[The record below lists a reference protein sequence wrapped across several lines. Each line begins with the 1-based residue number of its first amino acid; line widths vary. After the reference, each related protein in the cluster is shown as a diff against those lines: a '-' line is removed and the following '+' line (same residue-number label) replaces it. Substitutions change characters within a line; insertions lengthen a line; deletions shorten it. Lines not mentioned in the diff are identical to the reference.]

1 VTRIY
6 FSGDPANESDSVLAL
21 APENRRDTLMARR
34 DATDLALWTFEV
46 YLCGERE
53 TVFFDI

>member
-1 VTRIY
+1 
-6 FSGDPANESDSVLAL
+6 L

-34 DATDLALWTFEV
+34 DATDLALWSFEV